1 MVKQLSDKR
10 IEFGDFNIR
19 PNLCPVHDGNL
30 TQTCFLRG
38 RFGIATLI
46 WRKFLKINTMTLKKS
61 ASLALMALAVSFFIG
76 CSSKED
82 RDKYDQWYGS
92 GSKAREESALVKLQ
106 ADRKAA
112 AEQATAAAAEKAA
125 APAAAPAAGG
135 DTSAAAAPAAD
146 APAAPAK
153 RKPVPAE
160 VSALLNKH
168 ACLACHQAY
177 DKVIGPAYAEVAK
190 KKYTAD
196 QIVDLVH
203 NPKPEHWPG
212 YPPMAPLAHVPKA
225 DIIVIANWI
234 NSL

>member
-1 MVKQLSDKR
+1 
-10 IEFGDFNIR
+10 
-19 PNLCPVHDGNL
+19 
-30 TQTCFLRG
+30 
-38 RFGIATLI
+38 
-46 WRKFLKINTMTLKKS
+46 MTLKKS

-92 GSKAREESALVKLQ
+92 GSKAREEAALVKLQ
-106 ADRKAA
+106 NDRKIA
-112 AEQATAAAAEKAA
+112 AEEADKAAAEKAA
-125 APAAAPAAGG
+125 APAATPAAGG
-135 DTSAAAAPAAD
+135 DSAAAPAAD
-146 APAAPAK
+146 APAAAPK
-153 RKPVPAE
+153 RKPVPAD

-168 ACLACHQAY
+168 ACFACHQAY

-196 QIVDLVH
+196 QIVELVH

-212 YPPMAPLAHVPKA
+212 YPPMAPLPHVPKA
-225 DIIVIANWI
+225 DIVVIANWI

>member
-1 MVKQLSDKR
+1 
-10 IEFGDFNIR
+10 
-19 PNLCPVHDGNL
+19 
-30 TQTCFLRG
+30 
-38 RFGIATLI
+38 
-46 WRKFLKINTMTLKKS
+46 MTLKKS

-92 GSKAREESALVKLQ
+92 GSKAREEAALVKLQ
-106 ADRKAA
+106 SDRKAA

-125 APAAAPAAGG
+125 APAAAPAATG

-146 APAAPAK
+146 VPAAAPK
-153 RKPVPAE
+153 RKPVPAD

-168 ACLACHQAY
+168 ACFACHQAY
-177 DKVIGPAYAEVAK
+177 DKVIGPAYSEVAK
-190 KKYTAD
+190 KKYTPD
-196 QIVDLVH
+196 QIVELVH